1 MALDSDLRQAY
12 YISPSGNKFEF
23 NYDSKLSRETDL
35 KTATFTFP
43 ERDGALVVPLG
54 TGGRRYSLTI
64 LFFGPDQLKNA
75 AMFEEALKERGYG
88 ELRHPL
94 YGVVKVVPV
103 GTITLSDDVVA
114 GIGVTTLSVTFAETI
129 TDTTNVHSE
138 VEQKDEINKKLD
150 SFEDEAALE
159 FAEDLEIT
167 SIKNNIKTSN
177 SLKDVMGIVTNA
189 LNKVAAAE
197 KEVFSKI
204 QKLEAELSSSVDN
217 LVNSVKNI
225 AIQTIKIMRL
235 PSQMKANV
243 FGMIEA
249 YSEVTKNIISKFK
262 NELPGLVSARNQ
274 WVIARLMLES
284 ATVCC
289 ASCVASQDKGVFKSR
304 AETINAAVSI
314 LSIYDS
320 IVEFEEKKIKNNY
333 VLETG
338 KGFNAM
344 RDIVILSVAQIIQN
358 SFSLPTKK
366 VIILGRDRQIIELVY
381 ELYGNLDKLDEFI
394 IDNNIN
400 YNELEVI
407 PMGREVFCY
416 V

>member
-12 YISPSGNKFEF
+12 YISPSGNKFDF

-35 KTATFTFP
+35 KSATFTFP
-43 ERDGALVVPLG
+43 ERDGALVVSLG

-64 LFFGPDQLKNA
+64 LFFGPYQLKNA
-75 AMFEEALKERGYG
+75 AKFEDALKERGYG

-103 GTITLSDDVVA
+103 GTIILSDDVVA
-114 GIGVTTLSVTFAETI
+114 GIGVTSLSVTFAETI
-129 TDTTNVHSE
+129 TDTTAIHSE

-150 SFEDEAALE
+150 SFENDAALE
-159 FAEDLEIT
+159 FAEDLKDL
-167 SIKNNIKTSN
+167 SIKGNIWTSN
-177 SLKDVMGIVTNA
+177 LIKNGIDIVTNV
-189 LNKVAAAE
+189 LNKVVAAE
-197 KEVFSKI
+197 KEVYSKI
-204 QKLEAELSSSVDN
+204 QKLESELSSSVDN
-217 LVNSVKNI
+217 FVNSVKDI

-235 PSQMKANV
+235 PSQMGANV

-249 YSEVTKNIISKFK
+249 YSEVSKNLISKFT
-262 NELPGLVSARNQ
+262 NDPQGIENATNQ
-274 WVIARLMLES
+274 WVISRLMLES
-284 ATVCC
+284 VAVCC
-289 ASCVASQDKGVFKSR
+289 ASGAAVQDKDVFKSR

-333 VLETG
+333 VVETS

-407 PMGREVFCY
+407 SMGREVFCY